1 MSAGFFVSR
10 RERDITVV
18 QGFTRFRKIQVGKQS
33 VIATAVP
40 ATRVLPYRGLIEYN
54 PNRTDP
60 DVDVGSLDPILAPY
74 PLAPEVT
81 ISGATGPLDYDN
93 LAIRMS
99 AGIKGGVSPTGPTGG
114 TAYTWTFTAASLT
127 ADSFDY
133 YSVQTGDDS
142 SDANGA
148 GSNGFGGVIDT
159 LSEEMGED
167 LAPWTVS
174 DDWVFANATYGNR
187 TGSLTIAANPAWV
200 FGADTAIY
208 LDSNALAI
216 GVTPL
221 AAAVRGATLRVSNN
235 LDQKRFA
242 DGSNTRFNLQ
252 AFGRGPREI
261 EFTMTVEKTTATIA
275 EVATLDDTPVPNR
288 YIKIASSSTELAGT
302 ALPYSSNTFL
312 PVRLMSVSD
321 GEIGGN
327 ANWTLTYKGFYDS
340 TLAYAYKRIIVNKLS
355 ALP

>member
-1 MSAGFFVSR
+1 
-10 RERDITVV
+10 VV

-33 VIATAVP
+33 VIGTAVP
-40 ATRVLPYRGLIEYN
+40 ATRILPYRGLITYN

-60 DVDVGSLDPILAPY
+60 DVDVGSLDPVLAPY

-81 ISGATGPLDYDN
+81 ISGATGPLDFDN

-99 AGIKGGVSPTGPTGG
+99 AGVKGGVSPTGPTGG

-127 ADSFDY
+127 ADAFDY
-133 YSVQTGDDS
+133 YSVQTGDDA
-142 SDANGA
+142 SDSAGA

-174 DDWVFANATYGNR
+174 DDWVLAGATYGNR
-187 TGSLTIAANPAWV
+187 TGALTIAANPAWV

-221 AAAVRGATLRVSNN
+221 AAAVRGASLRISNN

-252 AFGRGPREI
+252 AYGRGVREI

-275 EVATLDDTPVPNR
+275 EAATLDDAVVPNR
-288 YIKIASSSTELAGT
+288 YIKVATSSTEFAGT
-302 ALPYSSNTFL
+302 AIPYSSNTFL
-312 PVRLMSVSD
+312 PVRLYEVSD

-327 ANWTLTYKGFYDS
+327 ANWTFTYHGFYDS
-340 TLAYAYKRIIVNKLS
+340 TLTYAFKRVIVNKLS